1 MLPAY
6 DWQNTRAFSL
16 PTDQYGWIR
25 INLMGREAAGIVP
38 THEYEDLC
46 SQLTAMLLTLTS
58 ETGESLVNDVLR
70 TAPDAESARVN
81 PLPDLV
87 IHWRD
92 AAFFPSLKI
101 KGSEVMPDRVSKK
114 TTGQHSPLGF
124 CIHRGSQD
132 AGVNGQIAAKDL
144 WRLMAAGIVNS
155 ES

>member
-1 MLPAY
+1 MPENKAV
-6 DWQNTRAFSL
+6 
-16 PTDQYGWIR
+16 I
-25 INLMGREAAGIVP
+25 
-38 THEYEDLC
+38 
-46 SQLTAMLLTLTS
+46 LTAMLLTLTS

-144 WRLMAAGIVNS
+144 WRLMAAGIVNR